1 MSSKF
6 ILGAEIIGLAIF
18 STSIQGRRKMF
29 QVRGAERRR
38 CENRPGGLGACSPR
52 KVLICIT
59 LKRVFLHFGVSFS
72 L

>member
-29 QVRGAERRR
+29 QVRGAER
-38 CENRPGGLGACSPR
+38 
-52 KVLICIT
+52 
-59 LKRVFLHFGVSFS
+59 
-72 L
+72 